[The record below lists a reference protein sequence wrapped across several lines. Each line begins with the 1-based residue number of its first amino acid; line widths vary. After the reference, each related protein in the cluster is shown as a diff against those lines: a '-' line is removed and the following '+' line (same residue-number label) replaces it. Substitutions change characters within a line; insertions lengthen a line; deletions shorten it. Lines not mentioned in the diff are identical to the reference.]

1 MSRKIKMFGQSG
13 RSVEEIFGDFVL
25 AQTGSKLPYASH
37 FAPFHSA
44 MLRHIRLSMSLR
56 VSRHSFG
63 YFFAA

>member
-1 MSRKIKMFGQSG
+1 MSGKIKMFGQSEQ
-13 RSVEEIFGDFVL
+13 SVEEVVGDFVL
-25 AQTGSKLPYASH
+25 AQTGSELPNASH